1 MNHHILPKFGN
12 VLITDITFDDVE
24 DFVDGLSSGN
34 KRKNNIIVPMR
45 SVFKYASKKGLIDK
59 NIMLDVDNLKPE
71 DPDIRPLT
79 CDDVK
84 DFLEH
89 VHPHYKHF
97 FKVFNFL
104 IT

>member
-24 DFVDGLSSGN
+24 DFVDGLSCGN

-89 VHPHYKHF
+89 VHPHY
-97 FKVFNFL
+97 
-104 IT
+104 